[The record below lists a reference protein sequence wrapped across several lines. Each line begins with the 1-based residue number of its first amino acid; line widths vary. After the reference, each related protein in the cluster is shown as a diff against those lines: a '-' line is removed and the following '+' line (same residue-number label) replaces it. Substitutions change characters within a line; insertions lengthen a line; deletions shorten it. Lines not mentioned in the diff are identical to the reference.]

1 MSLPHSLP
9 VARLS
14 ILLITLLTATIAL
27 AEETAAR
34 DSARVEIEPA
44 ATIAAETTAVPGSA
58 WGALSATAAEE
69 EKKKRVKKKE
79 PRKKNDRGGNAE
91 EEDEDESCVDSCI
104 GGFIAS
110 IFASSSEPESTFQ
123 PEESPHPYQPTPA
136 PAAEVAGEPE
146 ADEPEPERVVVPADF
161 SLVLD
166 LSMWK
171 SGPSEV
177 SEEYKDGGGRFGVSA
192 YFIPSENFE
201 VGVDI
206 GVAAAQGRPLYD
218 YETSTRL
225 ESPQIS
231 HLWMIDSGLR
241 FGMIHT
247 FSQKG
252 PFLRWG
258 LGPRVYWV
266 KENATLEVYEL
277 PSMIRL
283 EDTKDALEAWRLGG
297 DLSVSMLWDTNSSVL
312 VGFSMRLFVVPWES
326 SFTHSLTLD
335 HIGKKSLVG
344 FNLGLAIHFN
354 GF

>member
-9 VARLS
+9 VAR
-14 ILLITLLTATIAL
+14 ITVLLATFLIATTAL
-27 AEETAAR
+27 AEETAVR

-44 ATIAAETTAVPGSA
+44 TTIADETTAAPGSA
-58 WGALSATAAEE
+58 WGALSAPAAEE

-79 PRKKNDRGGNAE
+79 SRKKNDRGGKVE

-123 PEESPHPYQPTPA
+123 PEEPFHPYEPVQAT
-136 PAAEVAGEPE
+136 AAEVAGEPE
-146 ADEPEPERVVVPADF
+146 PDEPEPERVVVPADF

-166 LSMWK
+166 LSWWT

-177 SEEYKDGGGRFGVSA
+177 SEEYKNGGGRVGVNA
-192 YFIPSENFE
+192 YFIPSDNFE

-206 GVAAAQGRPLYD
+206 GFAWARGYPLYD
-218 YETSTRL
+218 YETSTRR
-225 ESPQIS
+225 ESPQSS
-231 HLWMIDSGLR
+231 HLWMFDSGLR

-247 FSQKG
+247 FSPKG

-258 LGPRVYWV
+258 LGPRVFWV
-266 KENATLEVYEL
+266 KETADLEVYEL
-277 PSMIRL
+277 PSMTRL
-283 EDTKDALEAWRLGG
+283 DDKKDALEAWRLGG

-326 SFTHSLTLD
+326 SFTHALTLD